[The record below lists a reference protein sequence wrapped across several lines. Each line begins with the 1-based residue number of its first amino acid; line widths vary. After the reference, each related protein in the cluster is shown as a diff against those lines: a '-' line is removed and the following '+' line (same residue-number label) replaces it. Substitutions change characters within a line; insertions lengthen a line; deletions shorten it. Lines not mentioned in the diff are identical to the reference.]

1 MKKILWILGLFIHSL
16 VFGQVQDDFSDGDLS
31 SNPQWLGD
39 TAAFYVSGMG
49 HMQTKMSTKT
59 DTCFL
64 TTASTINLNTTWEFQ
79 LKLLFDP
86 STSNYAR
93 VCLLADAA
101 SLDKSLN
108 GYFLQIGE
116 SGNTDSYDLYRQ
128 KGNSLIKIIDGPPMP
143 RLKTDTLF
151 TKIKITRASD
161 GRWSLFAANDTA
173 ISYLAL
179 GSVADSLNMSNRY
192 FGILVRY
199 TATRSN
205 LFQFDNIKIYPSSID
220 SMRPKVISCFAK
232 NSHQL
237 IVQFNE
243 SMDSTAIQ
251 DLSNFELDSQQ
262 LASSAHWLNFFSL
275 QIQFDDSIVY
285 GKHFLRL
292 KNLRDLSGNYL
303 INSDSQ
309 INFTFQPSVAE
320 KFQDLVFNEIY
331 PDPSP
336 SLGLPNGEFIEIYNT
351 QAYTIQLQN
360 HSISD
365 GSSTYTFKKDSLLP
379 GAYLILCNIADTLA
393 YRAYG
398 KTIGCTIWP
407 TLNNTYDHLTLK
419 NSAGIIIDSLTYRLS
434 WYRDAI
440 KSNGGYSLAKIDP
453 YSNCKTAGNW
463 NASTE
468 MMGGSPGSQN
478 KIAKFQTDTLAIALS
493 SMNVLNKNQ
502 LAIRFNNKIAPQ
514 TFNAIQFYIADS
526 NQHLFFPVDY
536 QFDWTYLD
544 YLVLTFD
551 EEIDKGLYQFFAKNI
566 VAFDGRDYTIIQ
578 SFGKNIPLQTL
589 RLKISEIMADPT
601 PAIGLP
607 ELEFVEISNPT
618 AIGVSACQL
627 YFGNHNSKQAFQI
640 DSLAPFGFAILCEK
654 SDTSAFLTYGKTIG
668 ITGFPSIGNSID
680 TLYLFDENLILI
692 DSVSYKINQWESNKR
707 EGGYSLERMN
717 DYYHCSNPKL
727 WHSSLAAIGGS
738 PATSN
743 LLELNQLAEFQIK
756 QLELTEQEISITC
769 TEGIDSTAFDWNTI
783 QLIGLSNSL
792 INYQFSNHYQTLR
805 LFYQQAFPIAAKF
818 ELQINALQNCIGEK
832 IDSTFS
838 LFISDS
844 VYNNQVIINELLFN
858 TSDSLPEFI
867 ELYNRSNQIQNLKNW
882 CIGVRNS
889 KNEISYCKSI
899 TANYYLQP
907 AHYVCISS
915 NALLLQNHYSFNSI
929 NDFITNPE
937 MPTLTNEQGTIVLL
951 SPNQQLIDEVYY
963 TDQMHL
969 SLITN
974 TKNVSLER
982 RSENWGSKDLA
993 NWGSAAA
1000 NYGYA
1005 TPGYMNSNHQ
1015 YFLDKEYGLNLNPK
1029 IFSPNA
1035 DGLNDI
1041 LTIHYAFPYP
1051 NMMANIDIYNRDGQ
1065 LMTQIGNTISLGQK
1079 GNFIWEG
1086 ICNGQY
1092 VPNGIYILRFSLFD
1106 EKGLINNYKIPF
1118 GVHY

>member
-1 MKKILWILGLFIHSL
+1 MKKILWIIGLFIHSL

-86 STSNYAR
+86 STSNYTR
-93 VCLLADAA
+93 IYLIADAA
-101 SLDKSLN
+101 TLDKSLN

-128 KGNSLIKIIDGPPMP
+128 KGNSLVKILDGPPMP
-143 RLKTDTLF
+143 RLKPDTLF

-173 ISYLAL
+173 INYKGL
-179 GSVADSLNMSNRY
+179 GSVADSLNYSNTY

-220 SMRPKVISCFAK
+220 SLQPKVISCFAK
-232 NSHQL
+232 NNHQL

-251 DLSNFELDSQQ
+251 DLTNFELDSQQ
-262 LASSAHWLNFFSL
+262 LASSAKWLNFFSL
-275 QIQFDDSIVY
+275 QIQFNDSINY

-292 KNLRDLSGNYL
+292 KNLKDLSGNYL
-303 INSDSQ
+303 MSSDSQ
-309 INFTFQPSVAE
+309 INFTFKASIAE
-320 KFQDLVFNEIY
+320 KFQDLVMNEIY

-336 SLGLPNGEFIEIYNT
+336 SIGLPNGEFIEIYNT
-351 QAYTIQLQN
+351 QTYTIQLQN

-365 GSSTYTFKKDSLLP
+365 GSSTYTFKKDSLFP
-379 GAYLILCNIADTLA
+379 GAYLILCNVADTLA
-393 YRAYG
+393 YQAYG

-419 NSAGIIIDSLTYRLS
+419 NPAGILIDSLTYRLS
-434 WYRDAI
+434 WYREAS
-440 KSNGGYSLAKIDP
+440 KSSGGYSLAKIDP
-453 YSNCKTAGNW
+453 YSICKTAGNW

-468 MMGGSPGSQN
+468 IMGGSPGSLN

-493 SMNVLNKNQ
+493 SINVLNKNQ

-526 NQHLFFPVDY
+526 NQHLFFPIDY

-551 EEIDKGLYQFFAKNI
+551 DPIDKGLFQFYGKNI
-566 VAFDGRDYTIIQ
+566 IAFDGRDYNIIQ
-578 SFGKNIPLQTL
+578 SFGKNIPFQKL

-627 YFGNHNSKQAFQI
+627 YFGNHNSKHFFEL
-640 DSLAPFGFAILCEK
+640 DTLAPYAFAILCERT
-654 SDTSAFLTYGKTIG
+654 DTNAFLKYGKTIG
-668 ITGFPSIGNSID
+668 ITSFPSIGNSID
-680 TLYLFDENLILI
+680 TLYLFDEKLQLI

-707 EGGYSLERMN
+707 EGGYSLARLN
-717 DYYHCSNPKL
+717 DFYDCPNTKL

-738 PATSN
+738 PGNNN
-743 LLELNQLAEFQIK
+743 LLELNQLEAFQVN
-756 QLELTEQEISITC
+756 QLELSEQEITITC
-769 TEGIDSTAFDWNTI
+769 TEGIDSEAFDWNTI

-792 INYQFSNHYQTLR
+792 INYQFSNNCQSLR
-805 LFYQQAFPIAAKF
+805 LFYQQAFPMATKF
-818 ELQINALQNCIGEK
+818 DLQINTLQNCLGQK

-838 LFISDS
+838 IFISDS
-844 VYNNQVIINELLFN
+844 IYNNQVIINELLFN
-858 TSDSLPEFI
+858 TSDSLPEFV

-882 CIGVRNS
+882 SIGVRNT
-889 KNEISYCKSI
+889 KNEISYTKKI
-899 TANYYLQP
+899 LNTYFLYP
-907 AHYVCISS
+907 AHYVCISTNS
-915 NALLLQNHYSFNSI
+915 PLLQNRFSFKSI

-937 MPTLTNEQGTIVLL
+937 MPTLTNEQGTVVLL

-963 TDQMHL
+963 NDQMHL

-982 RSENWGSKDLA
+982 RSENWSSKDPA

-1005 TPGYMNSNHQ
+1005 TPGYSNSNHQ
-1015 YFLDKEYGLNLNPK
+1015 YFSDKEFGLSLSPK

-1041 LTIHYAFPYP
+1041 LTINYAFPYP
-1051 NMMANIDIYNRDGQ
+1051 NTLANIEIYNRDGQ
-1065 LMTQIGNTISLGQK
+1065 LITTIGNTISLGQK
-1079 GNFIWEG
+1079 GFFIWEG
-1086 ICNGQY
+1086 IANGQY